1 MKNNQ
6 YWIDRAKQRM
16 KSYHKDSDKTI
27 LLITRAYDKAI
38 KDIEEDIRK
47 VYDKFKFDTG
57 LSDTE
62 IRKLLN
68 SRVDKKVL
76 DELREK
82 LITIEDPDIRK
93 DILNR
98 LNAPAYKARISRLE
112 ALKLNVYVEVKKVA
126 DVELK
131 QSTTLYIDTIK
142 KSYYQSIFDIQKG
155 LGIGFNVAS
164 MPTHIIEKILENPW
178 SGKNFSQ
185 RIWGNTDLV
194 AEKLTEIMLSGF
206 MSGRTIDQM
215 SRELSQFTNTSKYV
229 ATRLIRTELTYMAN
243 QGELQSYVDLGI
255 EKYIYVATLDD
266 RTSIMCQ
273 EMDREVVKVEDAK
286 VGENFPPLHPNCRS
300 TTRAY
305 FGEDTLKGMQRR
317 ARDPKTGKTYL
328 VPADIKYKDWWNT
341 YVKEN
346 EDE

>member
-1 MKNNQ
+1 MNNQ
-6 YWIDRAKQRM
+6 YWIDRAKSRM
-16 KSYHKDSDKTI
+16 KSYHKNADDTI
-27 LLITRAYDKAI
+27 LLITNAYDKAI
-38 KDIEEDIRK
+38 ADIEEDIRK
-47 VYDKFKFDTG
+47 VYDKFKFDSG

-98 LNAPAYKARISRLE
+98 LNAPSYKARISRLE

-126 DVELK
+126 DIELK
-131 QSTTLYIDTIK
+131 QSTSLYINTIK

-155 LGIGFNVAS
+155 LGLGFNVAS
-164 MPTHIIEKILENPW
+164 MPTHIIVKILENPW

-185 RIWGNTDLV
+185 RIWSNTDLV
-194 AEKLTEIMLSGF
+194 AEKLTDIMLSGF

-243 QGELQSYVDLGI
+243 QGELQSYKDLGI
-255 EKYIYVATLDD
+255 EYYMYVATLDD
-266 RTSIMCQ
+266 RTSEICQ
-273 EMDREVVKVEDAK
+273 KLDRKVFEVDKATP
-286 VGENFPPLHPNCRS
+286 GENYPPMHVFCRS

-305 FGEDTLKGMQRR
+305 FGEDTLKGIQRR
-317 ARDPKTGKTYL
+317 ARDPETGKTYS
-328 VPADIKYKDWWNT
+328 VPADMKYEDWWNT
-341 YVKEN
+341 YVKG
-346 EDE
+346 D